1 MKLVESNKENWKK
14 INKIVLIVNAVDF
27 DYSEKL
33 AINLNCNFENI
44 SKGRCRV
51 RINEKEKKCVN
62 SLSVLSNQALMMVN
76 IFYEYVEIEK
86 LVNFIILNKNNKK
99 KIKGFI
105 EIFDNLMV
113 NDSGYLYV
121 NNEMEIKIK
130 KISWNI
136 PII

>member
-1 MKLVESNKENWKK
+1 MKLVDSKKDNWKE
-14 INKIVLIVNAVDF
+14 INKIVLLVNAVDF

-33 AINLNCNFENI
+33 TVNLSCNFENI
-44 SKGRCRV
+44 SKGRCSV
-51 RINEKEKKCVN
+51 RINEKKNKKTN

-76 IFYEYVEIEK
+76 VFYEYQEIEK
-86 LVNFIILNKNNKK
+86 LVNFIILNKNNNK
-99 KIKGFI
+99 KIKGFL
-105 EIFDNLMV
+105 EISDNLMV

-130 KISWNI
+130 SISWNI

>member
-1 MKLVESNKENWKK
+1 MKLVDPKKENWKE

-44 SKGRCRV
+44 SKGRCTV
-51 RINEKEKKCVN
+51 RINEKKNKCTN

-76 IFYEYVEIEK
+76 IFYEYLEIEK

>member
-1 MKLVESNKENWKK
+1 MKLVDSKKDNWKE
-14 INKIVLIVNAVDF
+14 INKIVLLVNTVDF

-33 AINLNCNFENI
+33 TVNLNCNFENI
-44 SKGRCRV
+44 SKGRCSV
-51 RINEKEKKCVN
+51 RINEKKKKKTN

-76 IFYEYVEIEK
+76 IFYEYQEIEK
-86 LVNFIILNKNNKK
+86 LVNFIILNKNNNK
-99 KIKGFI
+99 KIKGFL
-105 EIFDNLMV
+105 EISDNLMV

-130 KISWNI
+130 SISWNI

>member
-1 MKLVESNKENWKK
+1 
-14 INKIVLIVNAVDF
+14 
-27 DYSEKL
+27 
-33 AINLNCNFENI
+33 
-44 SKGRCRV
+44 
-51 RINEKEKKCVN
+51 
-62 SLSVLSNQALMMVN
+62 MMVN
-76 IFYEYVEIEK
+76 IFYEYLEIEK
-86 LVNFIILNKNNKK
+86 LVNFIILNKNNK

>member
-1 MKLVESNKENWKK
+1 MKLVDPKKENWKE

-44 SKGRCRV
+44 SKGRCTV
-51 RINEKEKKCVN
+51 RINEKKNKCTN

-76 IFYEYVEIEK
+76 IFYEYLEIEK
-86 LVNFIILNKNNKK
+86 LVKFIILNKNNKK

>member
-1 MKLVESNKENWKK
+1 MKLVDSNKENWKE

-44 SKGRCRV
+44 SKGRCTV
-51 RINEKEKKCVN
+51 RINEKKNKCTN

-76 IFYEYVEIEK
+76 IFYEYLEIEK

>member
-1 MKLVESNKENWKK
+1 MKLVDSKKDNWKE
-14 INKIVLIVNAVDF
+14 INKIVLLVNTVDF

-33 AINLNCNFENI
+33 TVNLNCNFENI
-44 SKGRCRV
+44 SKGRCSV
-51 RINEKEKKCVN
+51 RINEKKNKKTN

-76 IFYEYVEIEK
+76 IFYEYQEIEK
-86 LVNFIILNKNNKK
+86 LVNFIILNKNNNK
-99 KIKGFI
+99 KIKGFL
-105 EIFDNLMV
+105 EISDNLMV

-130 KISWNI
+130 SISWNI

>member
-1 MKLVESNKENWKK
+1 MKLVDSKKDNWKE
-14 INKIVLIVNAVDF
+14 INKIVLLVNAVDF

-33 AINLNCNFENI
+33 TVNLNCNFENI
-44 SKGRCRV
+44 SKGRCSV
-51 RINEKEKKCVN
+51 RINEKKNKKTN

-76 IFYEYVEIEK
+76 IFYEYQEIEK
-86 LVNFIILNKNNKK
+86 LVNFIILNKNNNK
-99 KIKGFI
+99 KIKGFL
-105 EIFDNLMV
+105 EISDNLMV

-130 KISWNI
+130 SISWNI

>member
-1 MKLVESNKENWKK
+1 MKSVDPKKENWRE
-14 INKIVLIVNAVDF
+14 INKIVLVVNTVDF

-33 AINLNCNFENI
+33 TINLNCKFENI
-44 SKGRCRV
+44 SKGRCSV
-51 RINEKEKKCVN
+51 RINEKKKKHVN
-62 SLSVLSNQALMMVN
+62 SLSVLSDQALMMVN
-76 IFYEYVEIEK
+76 IFYEYEEIEK

-113 NDSGYLYV
+113 NNSGYLYV

-130 KISWNI
+130 TISWNI

>member
-1 MKLVESNKENWKK
+1 MKLVYSKKDNWKE
-14 INKIVLIVNAVDF
+14 INKIVLLVNTVDF

-33 AINLNCNFENI
+33 TVNLNCNFENI
-44 SKGRCRV
+44 SKGRCSV
-51 RINEKEKKCVN
+51 RINEKKNKKTN

-76 IFYEYVEIEK
+76 IFYEYQEIEK
-86 LVNFIILNKNNKK
+86 LVNFIILNKNNNK
-99 KIKGFI
+99 KIKGFL
-105 EIFDNLMV
+105 EISDNLMV

-130 KISWNI
+130 SISWNI

>member
-1 MKLVESNKENWKK
+1 MKLVDSNKENWKE

-44 SKGRCRV
+44 SKGRCTV
-51 RINEKEKKCVN
+51 RINEKKKKCVN

>member
-1 MKLVESNKENWKK
+1 MKLVDSKKDNWKE
-14 INKIVLIVNAVDF
+14 INKIVLLVNTVDF

-33 AINLNCNFENI
+33 TVNLICNFENI
-44 SKGRCRV
+44 SKGRCSV
-51 RINEKEKKCVN
+51 RINEKKNKKTN

-76 IFYEYVEIEK
+76 IFYEYQEIEK
-86 LVNFIILNKNNKK
+86 LVNFIILNKNNNK
-99 KIKGFI
+99 KIKGFL
-105 EIFDNLMV
+105 EISDNLMV

-130 KISWNI
+130 SISWNI

>member
-1 MKLVESNKENWKK
+1 
-14 INKIVLIVNAVDF
+14 
-27 DYSEKL
+27 
-33 AINLNCNFENI
+33 
-44 SKGRCRV
+44 
-51 RINEKEKKCVN
+51 
-62 SLSVLSNQALMMVN
+62 MMVN
-76 IFYEYVEIEK
+76 IFYEYEEIEK

-113 NDSGYLYV
+113 NNSGYLYV

-130 KISWNI
+130 TISWNI

>member
-1 MKLVESNKENWKK
+1 MKLVDSKKDNWKE
-14 INKIVLIVNAVDF
+14 INKIVLLVNTVDF

-33 AINLNCNFENI
+33 TVNLNCNFENI
-44 SKGRCRV
+44 SKGRCSV
-51 RINEKEKKCVN
+51 RINEKKNKKTN

-76 IFYEYVEIEK
+76 IFYEYQEIEK
-86 LVNFIILNKNNKK
+86 LVNFIILNNNK
-99 KIKGFI
+99 KIKGFL
-105 EIFDNLMV
+105 EISDNLMV

-130 KISWNI
+130 SISWNI

>member
-1 MKLVESNKENWKK
+1 MKLVDSKKDNWKE
-14 INKIVLIVNAVDF
+14 INKIVLLVNTVDF

-33 AINLNCNFENI
+33 TLNLNCNFENI
-44 SKGRCRV
+44 SKGRCSV
-51 RINEKEKKCVN
+51 RINEKKNKKTN

-76 IFYEYVEIEK
+76 IFYEYQEIEK
-86 LVNFIILNKNNKK
+86 LVNFIILNKNNNK
-99 KIKGFI
+99 KIKGFL
-105 EIFDNLMV
+105 EISDNLMV

-130 KISWNI
+130 SISWNI

>member
-1 MKLVESNKENWKK
+1 MKLVDSKKDNWKE
-14 INKIVLIVNAVDF
+14 INKIVLLVNTVDF

-33 AINLNCNFENI
+33 TVNLNCNFENI
-44 SKGRCRV
+44 SKGRCSV
-51 RINEKEKKCVN
+51 RINEKNKKTN

-76 IFYEYVEIEK
+76 IFYEYQEIEK
-86 LVNFIILNKNNKK
+86 LVNFIILNKNNNK
-99 KIKGFI
+99 KIKGFL
-105 EIFDNLMV
+105 EISDNLMV

-130 KISWNI
+130 SISWNI

>member
-1 MKLVESNKENWKK
+1 MKLVDSNKENWKE

-86 LVNFIILNKNNKK
+86 LVNFIIFNKNNKK

>member
-1 MKLVESNKENWKK
+1 MKLVDSKKDNWKE
-14 INKIVLIVNAVDF
+14 INKIVLLVNTVDF

-33 AINLNCNFENI
+33 TLNLNCNFENI
-44 SKGRCRV
+44 SKGRCSV
-51 RINEKEKKCVN
+51 RINEKKNKKIN

-76 IFYEYVEIEK
+76 IFYEYQEIEK
-86 LVNFIILNKNNKK
+86 LVNFIILNKNNNK
-99 KIKGFI
+99 KIKGFL
-105 EIFDNLMV
+105 EISDNLMV

-130 KISWNI
+130 SISWNI

>member
-1 MKLVESNKENWKK
+1 MKLVDSKKDNWKE
-14 INKIVLIVNAVDF
+14 INKIVLLVNTVDF

-33 AINLNCNFENI
+33 TVNLNCNFENI
-44 SKGRCRV
+44 SKGRCSV
-51 RINEKEKKCVN
+51 RINEKKNKKSN

-76 IFYEYVEIEK
+76 IFYEYQEIEK
-86 LVNFIILNKNNKK
+86 LVNFIILNKNNNK
-99 KIKGFI
+99 KIKGFL
-105 EIFDNLMV
+105 EISDNLMV

-130 KISWNI
+130 SISWNI

>member
-1 MKLVESNKENWKK
+1 MKLVDSKKDNWKE
-14 INKIVLIVNAVDF
+14 INKIVLLVNTVDF

-33 AINLNCNFENI
+33 TVNLNCNFENI
-44 SKGRCRV
+44 SKGRCSV
-51 RINEKEKKCVN
+51 RINEKKNKKTN

-76 IFYEYVEIEK
+76 IFYKYQEIEK
-86 LVNFIILNKNNKK
+86 LVNFIILNKNNNK
-99 KIKGFI
+99 KIKGFL
-105 EIFDNLMV
+105 EISDNLMV

-130 KISWNI
+130 SISWNI

>member
-1 MKLVESNKENWKK
+1 MKLVDSNKENWKE

-27 DYSEKL
+27 DYSIKL